1 MARTKYL
8 TRTIKTVE
16 ASVLVLD
23 LNTLTT
29 EQVTISCP
37 GSVKTD
43 KDILKVAAEVI
54 GEDKTAVK
62 VVSTE
67 AKYNLYRIKESDFIA
82 AAELVGT
89 SDVEPENTDNE

>member
-29 EQVTISCP
+29 EEVSISCP

-43 KDILKVAAEVI
+43 KDILKVAADTI
-54 GEDKTAVK
+54 GDGKTAVK

-67 AKYNLYRIKESDFIA
+67 TKYNLYRIKESDFIA

-89 SDVEPENTDNE
+89 SDAEPENADNE

>member
-16 ASVLVLD
+16 ASVLALD
-23 LNTLTT
+23 LTSLTT

-43 KDILKVAAEVI
+43 KDILKAAAETI
-54 GEDKTAVK
+54 GEGKTAVK
-62 VVSTE
+62 VVSTDT
-67 AKYNLYRIKESDFIA
+67 KHNLYRIKESDFIA

-89 SDVEPENTDNE
+89 SDSEPDNTDNY

>member
-8 TRTIKTVE
+8 TRTINTVE
-16 ASVLVLD
+16 ASVIVLD

-43 KDILKVAAEVI
+43 KDMLKAAADTI
-54 GEDKTAVK
+54 GEGKTAVK
-62 VVSTE
+62 VVSTK
-67 AKYNLYRIKESDFIA
+67 AKHNLYRIKESDFIA

-89 SDVEPENTDNE
+89 SDAEPENADNE

>member
-29 EQVTISCP
+29 EEVSISCP

-43 KDILKVAAEVI
+43 KDILKVAAETI
-54 GEDKTAVK
+54 GDNKTAVK
-62 VVSTE
+62 VVNTE
-67 AKYNLYRIKESDFIA
+67 AKDNLYRIKESDFIA
-82 AAELVGT
+82 AAELVCT
-89 SDVEPENTDNE
+89 SDAEPENADNE

>member
-23 LNTLTT
+23 LTTLKTD
-29 EQVTISCP
+29 QVTISCP

-43 KDILKVAAEVI
+43 KDILKVATDTI
-54 GEDKTAVK
+54 GEGKTAVK
-62 VVSTE
+62 VVSTDT
-67 AKYNLYRIKESDFIA
+67 KYNLYRIKESDFIA

-89 SDVEPENTDNE
+89 SDSEPVNTVND

>member
-29 EQVTISCP
+29 EEVSISCP

-43 KDILKVAAEVI
+43 KDILKVAADTI
-54 GEDKTAVK
+54 GDGKTAVK
-62 VVSTE
+62 VVSTDV
-67 AKYNLYRIKESDFIA
+67 KHNLYRIKESDFIA

-89 SDVEPENTDNE
+89 SDSEPENADNE

>member
-8 TRTIKTVE
+8 TRTIKAVE

-23 LNTLTT
+23 LTTLTT

-43 KDILKVAAEVI
+43 KDILKVAAETI
-54 GEDKTAVK
+54 GEGKTAVK
-62 VVSTE
+62 VVSTNT
-67 AKYNLYRIKESDFIA
+67 KYNLYRIKESDFIA

-89 SDVEPENTDNE
+89 SDSEPDNTDND

>member
-29 EQVTISCP
+29 EEVSISCP

-43 KDILKVAAEVI
+43 KDILKVAADTI
-54 GEDKTAVK
+54 GDGKTAVK
-62 VVSTE
+62 VASTDV
-67 AKYNLYRIKESDFIA
+67 KYNLYRIKESDFIA

-89 SDVEPENTDNE
+89 SDAEPENADNE

>member
-29 EQVTISCP
+29 EEVSISCP
-37 GSVKTD
+37 GFVKTD
-43 KDILKVAAEVI
+43 KDILKVAADTI
-54 GEDKTAVK
+54 GDGKTAVK
-62 VVSTE
+62 VASTDV
-67 AKYNLYRIKESDFIA
+67 KYNLYRIKESDFIA

-89 SDVEPENTDNE
+89 SDAEPENADNE

>member
-16 ASVLVLD
+16 ANVLVLD

-43 KDILKVAAEVI
+43 KDILKAAAETI

-62 VVSTE
+62 VVS
-67 AKYNLYRIKESDFIA
+67 ADPKYNLYRIKESDFIA

-89 SDVEPENTDNE
+89 SDYEPNNTDND

>member
-29 EQVTISCP
+29 EQVAISCP

-43 KDILKVAAEVI
+43 KDILKAAAETI
-54 GEDKTAVK
+54 GDNKTAVK
-62 VVSTE
+62 VVNTE

-89 SDVEPENTDNE
+89 SDAEPENADNE